1 MRRALTMFVV
11 LAGLAVLFLPVLPAQ
26 RVVDRIVARVE
37 DDIITWSEVRELGRY
52 QELVQG
58 HADGDDRLLARLI
71 QQWIVNTEATAARF
85 PRPTEAEVGRELQRL
100 EKQFAAADAY
110 HDRLQQLGLSVA
122 AVRRQVE
129 RQMYLSRYLDHK
141 FRPAAQVGA
150 TAIEKYYREELVPS
164 LAARGQAAPQLETVQ
179 EQIRELLV
187 QRDVS
192 QRAERWLE
200 ETRSRLKIEIGAPG
214 GRS

>member
-1 MRRALTMFVV
+1 MRCALTMFVV
-11 LAGLAVLFLPVLPAQ
+11 LAGLAVLSLPALPAQ

-100 EKQFAAADAY
+100 EKQFAAPDAY
-110 HDRLQQLGLSVA
+110 HDRLRQFGLSTA

-129 RQMYLSRYLDHK
+129 RQMYLSHYLDHK
-141 FRPAAQVGA
+141 FRPAAQVDA

-164 LAARGQAAPQLETVQ
+164 LVARGQAAPQLETVQ

-187 QRDVS
+187 QRDIS
-192 QRAERWLE
+192 QHAERWLE
-200 ETRSRLKIEIGAPG
+200 ETRSRLKIEIVTPG
-214 GRS
+214 GGS